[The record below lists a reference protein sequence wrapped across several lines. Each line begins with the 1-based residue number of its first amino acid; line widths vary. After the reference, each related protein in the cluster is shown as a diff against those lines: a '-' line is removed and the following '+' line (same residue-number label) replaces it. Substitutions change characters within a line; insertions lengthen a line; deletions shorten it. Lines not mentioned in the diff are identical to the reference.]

1 MIYGVPEQVS
11 NDTTPDL
18 ISERMKQ
25 YKMIVREVCPVA
37 TVEIYEDD
45 IADIRRVGKY
55 TNVMGSEDR
64 SSKTRD
70 RPLVVTPRE
79 GIRDKI
85 LRNAYRVKNSTGKNC
100 EILRKVIHSQDMNKE
115 ERQRDKELLEE
126 AKKKKGMRV
135 KEKLRQETF
144 MW

>member
-1 MIYGVPEQVS
+1 MS
-11 NDTTPDL
+11 C
-18 ISERMKQ
+18 
-25 YKMIVREVCPVA
+25 EVCPVA

-85 LRNAYRVKNSTGKNC
+85 LRNAYRVKNSTGK
-100 EILRKVIHSQDMNKE
+100 
-115 ERQRDKELLEE
+115 
-126 AKKKKGMRV
+126 
-135 KEKLRQETF
+135 KL
-144 MW
+144 